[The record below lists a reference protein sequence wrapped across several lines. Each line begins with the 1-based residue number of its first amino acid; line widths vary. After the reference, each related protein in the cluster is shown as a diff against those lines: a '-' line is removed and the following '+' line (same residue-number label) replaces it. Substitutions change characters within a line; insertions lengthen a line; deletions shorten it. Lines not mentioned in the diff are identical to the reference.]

1 MSSEYNTI
9 DLSAF
14 SNLFEQNKVKFFSNE
29 DDIINIINVFLER
42 DIHEEAFFIVNI
54 EKIIQQYIKWKKYLP
69 NIIPYYA
76 VKCNPNPVIIQ
87 VLHYLSC
94 HFDCASK
101 NEMSIV
107 YELTKDSSKI
117 LFANPVKTSDHIR
130 YARANDV
137 DLMTFDCEE
146 ELHKIRLFHPYSNL
160 ILRIAVDDRNSII
173 HFSDKFGAKLNEVNK
188 LISLCCA
195 LHLNLV
201 GVSFHVGTGCFDKNQ
216 YISALKDCREVYNQC
231 LDNDIQ
237 LKYID
242 IGGGFCGVDT
252 DEIKFEDIA
261 NSINDGI
268 YQYFND
274 ICEDIT
280 FIAEPGRFFVA
291 NSHTLVVN
299 IIGKKMR
306 INEKNEKEFIYY
318 INDGI
323 YGSFNCVY
331 FEKTIPCILP
341 FNERNEKTYKTKI
354 FGPTCDSID
363 IIVNATE
370 LPELVIGEWCYIE
383 NFGAYTT
390 ALASNFN
397 GFQKTQIYY
406 IISNENTVKN
416 Y

>member
-1 MSSEYNTI
+1 MTSDFNSI
-9 DLSAF
+9 DIISLT
-14 SNLFEQNKVKFFSNE
+14 NIYEQNKVKFFSDNE
-29 DDIINIINVFLER
+29 DILNIINVFLEK
-42 DIHEEAFFIVNI
+42 DIHEEAFFIVNL
-54 EKIIQQYIKWKKYLP
+54 EKIIHQYYKWKKYLP
-69 NIIPYYA
+69 NIVPYYA

-87 VLHYLSC
+87 ILHHLGCY
-94 HFDCASK
+94 FDCASK

-107 YELTKDSSKI
+107 NDLIKDSSKI
-117 LFANPVKTSDHIR
+117 LFANPIKTSDHIR
-130 YARANDV
+130 FARANDV

-160 ILRIAVDDRNSII
+160 ILRIAVDDKKSII
-173 HFSDKFGAKLNEVNK
+173 NFSDKFGARLNEIKK
-188 LISLCCA
+188 LIDLCLV

-201 GVSFHVGTGCFDKNQ
+201 GVSFHVGTGCYDSNQ
-216 YISALKDCREVYNQC
+216 YNKAICDCRQVFNYC
-231 LDNDIQ
+231 LEKNIK
-237 LKYID
+237 LKYVD
-242 IGGGFCGVDT
+242 IGGGFCGVDNN
-252 DEIKFEDIA
+252 EINFENIANIINNSIQENFEDY
-261 NSINDGI
+261 INEI
-268 YQYFND
+268 N
-274 ICEDIT
+274 

-306 INEKNEKEFIYY
+306 YNENNEKEFTYY

-331 FEKTIPCILP
+331 FEKTIPNILP
-341 FNERNEKTYKTKI
+341 FNERNEKTYNTKI

-363 IIVNATE
+363 LIVNNTR

-383 NFGAYTT
+383 NFGAYTS

-406 IISNENTVKN
+406 IRTCLNNDE
-416 Y
+416 